1 MVSLYRFAKLDALA
15 SCLHGVSRKLEKGNC
30 NFSQALHTGEPAVKV
45 VENRKM
51 LQQHF
56 GKEGAIHFV
65 VAEQTHSDHI
75 FHITTPQTRGWQS
88 MEDAIPDTDALICNI
103 SGVMIGVLT
112 ADCVPV
118 LLFDPAE
125 NVAAAVH
132 AGWKGTHKLIVSKT
146 LKEMQAYYG
155 CKPENII
162 AGIAP
167 AIGGCCYEVGKEVAG
182 YFMAYGEGVVVP
194 KGEKYMLDLPQINKM
209 QLLEA
214 GLREEHIE
222 MSGICTACDVEHFF
236 SYRKEQGCSG
246 RFISLIGV
254 KN

>member
-1 MVSLYRFAKLDALA
+1 MVSLYHFAKLSALV
-15 SCLHGVSRKLEKGNC
+15 SCLHGVSRKLEEGNC
-30 NFSQALHTGEPAVKV
+30 SFSQALHTGEPAAEVT
-45 VENRKM
+45 ENRNV
-51 LQQHF
+51 LAHCF
-56 GKEGAIHFV
+56 LEEGAREFV

-75 FHITTPQTRGWQS
+75 FHVTKPQTKGWQS
-88 MEDAIPDTDALICNI
+88 MEDAVPDTDALICNI
-103 SGVMIGVLT
+103 PGVMIGVLT

-118 LLFDPAE
+118 LLFDPVE

-132 AGWKGTHKLIVSKT
+132 AGWKGTHKQIVSKT
-146 LKEMQAYYG
+146 VKEMQVYYG

-167 AIGGCCYEVGKEVAG
+167 AIGGCCYEVGEDVAG
-182 YFMAYGEGVVVP
+182 YFLAYGEGAVVP
-194 KGEKYMLDLPQINKM
+194 KGEKYMLDLPLANRL

-214 GLREEHIE
+214 GLQEEHIK

-246 RFISLIGV
+246 RFMSLIGV
-254 KN
+254 RN